1 MFVLALIRT
10 LSGGTSWQ
18 PRHRGRRG
26 RERDIVTSRSERSPP
41 MDETKMTEFVNQAV
55 CDVGAVLG
63 GAMVVLGDKLGLYR
77 AMHGAGPLT
86 PAQLAARTG
95 TVERYVRE
103 WLSAQAARGYVSY
116 EGDGRFSLP
125 DEHAI
130 PLTDETSPAC
140 VIGAFEIAVGSV
152 YATDTI
158 ADRFRTGDG
167 FSWGAHHQHVLGG
180 CERFF
185 RPGYLNNLASAWIP
199 ALDGVESKLTAGARV
214 ADVGCGHGAST
225 LLLAQ
230 TYPAS
235 TVVGFDAHE
244 GSVDAARKRAADAGV
259 ADRVR
264 FEVASATEFGGS
276 WDLVCF
282 FDCLH
287 DMGDPA
293 GACAHVLEH
302 LAPGG
307 TLMLIEP
314 FAHDDLAENLNPV
327 GAAYYAFSTL
337 LCTPS
342 SLSQE
347 VGAALGAQAGEA
359 RLREIV
365 TGAGFSTLRRV
376 AETPFNLVLEAKA

>member
-1 MFVLALIRT
+1 
-10 LSGGTSWQ
+10 
-18 PRHRGRRG
+18 
-26 RERDIVTSRSERSPP
+26 
-41 MDETKMTEFVNQAV
+41 MDETKLMEFVGQAV
-55 CDVGAVLG
+55 GDVGAVLG
-63 GAMVVLGDKLGLYR
+63 GAMVVIGDKLGLYR

-86 PAQLAARTG
+86 PAELASRTN
-95 TVERYVRE
+95 TSERYVRE
-103 WLSAQAARGYVSY
+103 WLSAQAARGYVTY
-116 EGDGRFSLP
+116 DGAGRFTLP

-140 VIGAFEIAVGSV
+140 VIGAFEIALGSV

-158 ADRFRTGDG
+158 IERFRTGDG
-167 FSWGAHHQHVLGG
+167 YAWGAHDQHVLGG

-185 RPGYLNNLASAWIP
+185 KPGYLNHLASTWIP
-199 ALDGVESKLTAGARV
+199 ALDGVEAKLTSGARI

-225 LLLAQ
+225 LLLAES
-230 TYPAS
+230 YPAS
-235 TVVGFDAHE
+235 TVVGFDAHD
-244 GSVDAARKRAADAGV
+244 GSVDAARKRAADAGL
-259 ADRVR
+259 ADRVS
-264 FEVASATEFGGS
+264 FEVASATSFTGTY
-276 WDLVCF
+276 DLVCF

-293 GACAHVLEH
+293 GACVNVKEQ
-302 LAPGG
+302 LAPDG

-314 FAHDDLAENLNPV
+314 FAGDDLSENLNPV

-342 SLSQE
+342 SLSQD
-347 VGAALGAQAGEA
+347 VGTALGAQAGEA

-376 AETPFNLVLEAKA
+376 AETPFNIVLEAKL

>member
-1 MFVLALIRT
+1 MN
-10 LSGGTSWQ
+10 
-18 PRHRGRRG
+18 
-26 RERDIVTSRSERSPP
+26 
-41 MDETKMTEFVNQAV
+41 ETKMMEFVGQAV
-55 CDVGAVLG
+55 GDVGAVLG
-63 GAMVVLGDKLGLYR
+63 GAMVVIGDKLGLYR
-77 AMHGAGPLT
+77 AMAGAGPLT
-86 PAQLAARTG
+86 PTELAARTD
-95 TVERYVRE
+95 TAERYVRE
-103 WLSAQAARGYVSY
+103 WLSAQAARGYVTY

-125 DEHAI
+125 DEHAV

-158 ADRFRTGDG
+158 AERFRTGSG
-167 FSWGAHHQHVLGG
+167 FAWGAHDEHVLGG

-185 RPGYLNNLASAWIP
+185 RPGYINNLASAWIP
-199 ALDGVESKLTAGARV
+199 ALDGVEAKLAAGARV

-225 LLLAQ
+225 LLLAE

-235 TVVGFDAHE
+235 TVVGFDAHD
-244 GSVDAARKRAADAGV
+244 GSVDAARKRAADAGL
-259 ADRVR
+259 ADRAH
-264 FEVASATEFGGS
+264 FEVASATAFDGTY
-276 WDLVCF
+276 DLVCF

-293 GACAHVLEH
+293 GACAHVLDH

-314 FAHDDLAENLNPV
+314 FAHDDLADNLNPV
-327 GAAYYAFSTL
+327 GAAYYGFSTL

-342 SLSQE
+342 SLSQD
-347 VGAALGAQAGEA
+347 VGAALGAQAGEG
-359 RLREIV
+359 RLRDIV
-365 TGAGFSTLRRV
+365 TGAGFKSLRRV